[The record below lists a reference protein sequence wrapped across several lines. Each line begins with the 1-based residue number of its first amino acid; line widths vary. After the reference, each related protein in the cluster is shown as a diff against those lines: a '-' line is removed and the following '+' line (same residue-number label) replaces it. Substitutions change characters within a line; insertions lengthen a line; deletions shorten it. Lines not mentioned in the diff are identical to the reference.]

1 MGVLNETVTTNKCVV
16 KDVVSSYLLYWVRV
30 TSHRVA
36 FRARARDKTSHTD
49 ESTLDDTTF
58 DEFVNTQYST
68 LLTISNAILSR
79 HWSLQMKPAHPAPLP
94 ESCSLFH
101 RAGRDIVYLLSTGSQ
116 PIARALPSCLS

>member
-1 MGVLNETVTTNKCVV
+1 MGVLNETMTTNKCVV
-16 KDVVSSYLLYWVRV
+16 KDVESSYLLYWVRV

-79 HWSLQMKPAHPAPLP
+79 HWSLQMKPAPLRSQSHAPCFIEP
-94 ESCSLFH
+94 VET
-101 RAGRDIVYLLSTGSQ
+101 LSIFFPQ
-116 PIARALPSCLS
+116 VLSR